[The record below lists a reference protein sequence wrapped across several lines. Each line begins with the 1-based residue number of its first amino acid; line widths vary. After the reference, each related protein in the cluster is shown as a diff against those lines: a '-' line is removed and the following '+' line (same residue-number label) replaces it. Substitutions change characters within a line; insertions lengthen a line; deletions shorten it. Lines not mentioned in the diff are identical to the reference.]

1 MSIWKE
7 IKQEDDIN
15 FDKRDDTIDVLY
27 DTDNT
32 GNYYISIPV
41 EFIRNLIQAEEIQ
54 LKKKHPYTVAFNGY
68 ERVLSKEDYETMEEH
83 LHHL

>member
-7 IKQEDDIN
+7 IKQEDDIS

-54 LKKKHPYTVAFNGY
+54 LKKKHPYTVAFNGI